1 MNAFSGFWHSKVRRL
16 IQDSKVLWL
25 RSTFASKFFDENLR
39 KLQRTLQNRDFTA
52 TAHKKMKIRLIYY
65 LLIFC
70 LGLAVGIGCTSQET
84 PNPVSPEDNAEVV
97 LKDHRL
103 TENETWDPE
112 KTYIV
117 QGTLEI
123 PKDITLSVP
132 PGTTVK
138 FGRDA
143 LLTVRGILKIGTP
156 LNQDRVTR
164 LVYLTSDNVGPTPGD
179 WTGILFDHTHDLES
193 FIRGAVIE
201 HATVALDI
209 KTTSPT
215 VRECTLRLNKTA
227 IALDGSDARIQHND
241 ILDNH
246 IGISTIGRQTRPKI
260 EGNNITKNE
269 TGIFC
274 ENVQSIIRNNN
285 LNANIFALR
294 LNVKFDLVAT
304 NNWWGNSDT
313 IKIAN
318 VIVDAAD
325 PVLTT
330 KQIGTVSYKPFADA
344 WIADVGFP
352 YPALL
357 ADL

>member
-1 MNAFSGFWHSKVRRL
+1 MKNQH
-16 IQDSKVLWL
+16 L
-25 RSTFASKFFDENLR
+25 R
-39 KLQRTLQNRDFTA
+39 
-52 TAHKKMKIRLIYY
+52 YY

-70 LGLAVGIGCTSQET
+70 LSLLSLIVGAGCTTQET
-84 PNPVSPEDNAEVV
+84 PNPVAPEDSAEVV

-123 PKDITLSVP
+123 PQNITLNVP

-156 LNQDRVTR
+156 LDQDQVTR
-164 LVYLTSDNVGPTPGD
+164 LVHLTSDNVGPTPGD
-179 WTGILFDHTHDLES
+179 WNGILFDHTHDLES
-193 FIRGAVIE
+193 FVRGAVLE

-215 VRECTLRLNKTA
+215 VTECTLRLNKTA

-274 ENVQSIIRNNN
+274 ENVQSIIQNNN

-294 LNVKFDLVAT
+294 LNVKFDLVVT

-313 IKIAN
+313 TEIAN
-318 VIVDAAD
+318 IIVDAAD
-325 PVLTT
+325 PVLNT
-330 KQIGTVSYKPFADA
+330 KRIGRVYYEPFANTRIPDA
-344 WIADVGFP
+344 GFP

>member
-1 MNAFSGFWHSKVRRL
+1 
-16 IQDSKVLWL
+16 
-25 RSTFASKFFDENLR
+25 
-39 KLQRTLQNRDFTA
+39 
-52 TAHKKMKIRLIYY
+52 MKIRLIYH

-70 LGLAVGIGCTSQET
+70 FSLTLGVGCTTQET
-84 PNPVSPEDNAEVV
+84 PNPLSSEESSEVV
-97 LKDHRL
+97 LRDHRL

-117 QGTLEI
+117 HGRLEI
-123 PKDITLSVP
+123 PHGITLNIP

-156 LNQDRVTR
+156 LDQDRVTR
-164 LVYLTSDNVGPTPGD
+164 LVHFTSDDIGSAPGD

-193 FIRGAVIE
+193 FIRGAVLE
-201 HATVALDI
+201 HATVALDV
-209 KTTSPT
+209 KTTSPMI
-215 VRECTLRLNKTA
+215 VECTLRQNETA
-227 IALDGSDARIQHND
+227 IALDGSDALIQHND

-246 IGISTIGRQTRPKI
+246 VGIRTIGRQTRPKI
-260 EGNNITKNE
+260 EKNNITKNE

-274 ENVQSIIRNNN
+274 ENVQSIIRDNN

-294 LNVKFDLVAT
+294 LNVKFDLVVA

-313 IKIAN
+313 AKIAD

-325 PVLTT
+325 PVLTI
-330 KQIGTVSYKPFADA
+330 KQIGTVYYEPFADIR
-344 WIADVGFP
+344 IADAGFP
-352 YPALL
+352 YPTLL
-357 ADL
+357 TDL

>member
-1 MNAFSGFWHSKVRRL
+1 
-16 IQDSKVLWL
+16 
-25 RSTFASKFFDENLR
+25 
-39 KLQRTLQNRDFTA
+39 
-52 TAHKKMKIRLIYY
+52 MKIRLIYY

-70 LGLAVGIGCTSQET
+70 HGLVIGVGCATQET
-84 PNPVSPEDNAEVV
+84 PNPLLPEENSEIV
-97 LKDHRL
+97 LRDHRL

-117 QGTLEI
+117 HGTLEI
-123 PKDITLSVP
+123 PQEITLNIP

-156 LNQDRVTR
+156 LDQDRVTR
-164 LVYLTSDNVGPTPGD
+164 LVHLTSDPVGPTSGD

-193 FIRGAVIE
+193 FIRGAVLE
-201 HATVALDI
+201 HATIALDI

-215 VRECTLRLNKTA
+215 VAECTLRQNETA
-227 IALDGSDARIQHND
+227 IALDGSDALIQHND

-246 IGISTIGRQTRPKI
+246 IGISTIGRQTRPRI
-260 EGNNITKNE
+260 EKNSITKNE

-274 ENVQSIIRNNN
+274 ENVQSIIQNNN

-294 LNVKFDLVAT
+294 LNVKFDLVVT

-313 IKIAN
+313 AKIAN

-325 PVLTT
+325 PILNI
-330 KQIGTVSYKPFADA
+330 KQIGTVYYEPFANA
-344 WIADVGFP
+344 RIADAGFP

-357 ADL
+357 TDL